1 MKNCS
6 ALSWALLLLY
16 FHAWLSSTLALERAL
31 VEVVIYEHSSGGD
44 YTTYTYELEGSFSN
58 AGTATSAEG
67 DILEVHPLGLCNTSE
82 DGDLYEYG
90 WVGVVR
96 LTPPDAL
103 NKPCF
108 TLFEKVRRAIQRG
121 ATAIIFDISDY
132 PDAAK
137 ELNAANTKIARPV
150 VLINGKDAK
159 KLTNIIKNQK
169 VSRARIQYS
178 VAGYTPQRASNEY
191 FDMVIFMTF
200 FILVSIVCFILL
212 LKIKWRQKQK
222 ESSLTRMALHAL
234 SRMETRKYHSETME
248 SSSSS
253 EENRNLSDAE
263 STLSTQLEST
273 NAKCVICL
281 EKFKN
286 GQDVRIVPCQ
296 HEFHKECVDPWLLSN
311 YTCPLCMLNIVEREG
326 ITNKPRRT
334 RHWFSRRCGRCL
346 TSTGSVRSS
355 VSSVGQYTPEIPS
368 QTYSSNQFVSSESE
382 NNDNNT
388 RSSVVDLSSQS
399 MQRCQVDDSKSLQEQ
414 RTNCENDYVS
424 LSSLR
429 STNFEGTT
437 SPYEDRKCYTHQL
450 VVVAPITKDMMDVS
464 QEDIV

>member
-16 FHAWLSSTLALERAL
+16 LHAWLSSTLALERAL

-90 WVGVVR
+90 WVG
-96 LTPPDAL
+96 
-103 NKPCF
+103 
-108 TLFEKVRRAIQRG
+108 VRRAIQRG

-273 NAKCVICL
+273 NAKC
-281 EKFKN
+281 
-286 GQDVRIVPCQ
+286 DVRIVPCQ

-346 TSTGSVRSS
+346 TTTGSIRSS

-399 MQRCQVDDSKSLQEQ
+399 MQRCQVEDSKSLQEQ

-450 VVVAPITKDMMDVS
+450 VVVAPITSKYTDS
-464 QEDIV
+464 KRYLSFAYTFRQ